1 LLGLKKKLIYNREQI
16 FVLSEFTPATV
27 DAISRQFEISKSQ
40 MFMACPGVNLPFSFG
55 DFGGV
60 RIIML

>member
-1 LLGLKKKLIYNREQI
+1 MLE
-16 FVLSEFTPATV
+16 EFTPATV
-27 DAISRQFEISKSQ
+27 DAVSRQLDITKAQ
-40 MFMACPGVNLPFSFG
+40 MFMACPGTNFRYSFG

>member
-1 LLGLKKKLIYNREQI
+1 MLG
-16 FVLSEFTPATV
+16 EFTPATV
-27 DAISRQFEISKSQ
+27 DAVSRQLEVTKSQ
-40 MFMACPGVNLPFSFG
+40 MFMSCPGVNFNHSFG